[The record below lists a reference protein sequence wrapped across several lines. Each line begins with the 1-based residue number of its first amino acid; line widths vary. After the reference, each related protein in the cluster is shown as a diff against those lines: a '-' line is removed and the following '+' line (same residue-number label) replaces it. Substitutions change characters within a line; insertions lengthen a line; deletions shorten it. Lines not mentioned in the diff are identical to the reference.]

1 MGHIHFIQPEER
13 YIRSYW
19 ETFDRIAKE
28 KKYLASEE
36 AFPFDSTVQ
45 FINRSIRGDSREFS
59 SSTGIRTSVSDGATP
74 CLKPMRLVI
83 WIWVYCPNTG
93 NAGLER
99 RL

>member
-19 ETFDRIAKE
+19 ETLDRIANGE
-28 KKYLASEE
+28 KVFALRRL
-36 AFPFDSTVQ
+36 PFDSTVQ
-45 FINRSIRGDSREFS
+45 FINRSIRGDSRKFS

-83 WIWVYCPNTG
+83 WVWVYCPNTG
-93 NAGLER
+93 NAGLGR
-99 RL
+99 RF